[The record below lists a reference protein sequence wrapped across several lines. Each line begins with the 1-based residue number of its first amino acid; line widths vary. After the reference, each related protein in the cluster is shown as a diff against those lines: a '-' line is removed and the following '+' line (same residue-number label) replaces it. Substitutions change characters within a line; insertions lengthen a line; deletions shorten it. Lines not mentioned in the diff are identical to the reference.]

1 MVDNYKKM
9 ISLNVKLAS
18 CAPLGFPFLKC
29 FVRISHTFRILIH
42 SIGML
47 VFPLLLALLALL
59 ARVNDK
65 NAVDL
70 QGITNM
76 LAKTPIEEL
85 NNKIY
90 RQISWHSKWS
100 ERDLSSCRKAV
111 VVRSSVYK
119 DKYWL
124 ISLFIKMFS
133 NCRFYRR
140 KWRWEWWAPKTD
152 RIVFFTL
159 RFYEKM

>member
-1 MVDNYKKM
+1 MVDNYKRM

-18 CAPLGFPFLKC
+18 CAPLDFLSLKC

-47 VFPLLLALLALL
+47 VFPLLLALL

-90 RQISWHSKWS
+90 RQIS
-100 ERDLSSCRKAV
+100 
-111 VVRSSVYK
+111 
-119 DKYWL
+119 
-124 ISLFIKMFS
+124 
-133 NCRFYRR
+133 
-140 KWRWEWWAPKTD
+140 
-152 RIVFFTL
+152 
-159 RFYEKM
+159 

>member
-1 MVDNYKKM
+1 M
-9 ISLNVKLAS
+9 
-18 CAPLGFPFLKC
+18 KC

-42 SIGML
+42 SIEML

-85 NNKIY
+85 NIKIY
-90 RQISWHSKWS
+90 RQIS
-100 ERDLSSCRKAV
+100 
-111 VVRSSVYK
+111 
-119 DKYWL
+119 
-124 ISLFIKMFS
+124 
-133 NCRFYRR
+133 
-140 KWRWEWWAPKTD
+140 
-152 RIVFFTL
+152 
-159 RFYEKM
+159 

>member
-1 MVDNYKKM
+1 M
-9 ISLNVKLAS
+9 
-18 CAPLGFPFLKC
+18 KC

-85 NNKIY
+85 NIKIY
-90 RQISWHSKWS
+90 WQIS
-100 ERDLSSCRKAV
+100 
-111 VVRSSVYK
+111 
-119 DKYWL
+119 
-124 ISLFIKMFS
+124 
-133 NCRFYRR
+133 
-140 KWRWEWWAPKTD
+140 
-152 RIVFFTL
+152 
-159 RFYEKM
+159 